1 MSDEAK
7 LKTID
12 DNCGSKASSYG
23 ENTKVPLKFYL
34 NFILF
39 YYKII
44 HKI

>member
-34 NFILF
+34 NFIQI
-39 YYKII
+39 YCKII
-44 HKI
+44 NKI